1 MAFLLLA
8 CSCQSKK
15 TPMQQLKEQLTEDGM
30 ALDAMQAK
38 YQDRLHADFLWC
50 DSMLQYVPDNKVEE
64 YFDVLNLA
72 QAYINQFNDMLPVMR
87 RDLAYIQQQLDN
99 LQSDLDTHY
108 ISDSLG
114 AVYFNDETASA
125 DTLHYR
131 VLYFQDRLSSQ
142 DKVLQSLKKSIR
154 KDASK

>member
-15 TPMQQLKEQLTEDGM
+15 EPIPRLQEQLKKDGA
-30 ALDAMQAK
+30 ALDKMQAK
-38 YQDRLHADFLWC
+38 YQDRLQADFQWC
-50 DSMLQYVPDNKVEE
+50 DSMLQYVPQEKVAE

-72 QAYINQFNDMLPVMR
+72 QAYLQQFNTMLPVMR
-87 RDLAYIQQQLDN
+87 HDQAYIQQQLID
-99 LQSDLDTHY
+99 LQNDLDTHY
-108 ISDSLG
+108 INDSLG
-114 AVYFNDETASA
+114 MAYLDDEIASA